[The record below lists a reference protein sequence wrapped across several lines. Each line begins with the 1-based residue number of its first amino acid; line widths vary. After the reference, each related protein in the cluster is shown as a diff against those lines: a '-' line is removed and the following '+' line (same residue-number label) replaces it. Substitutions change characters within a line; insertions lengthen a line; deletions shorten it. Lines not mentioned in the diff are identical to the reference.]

1 MMCWDY
7 IIIILLKGLR
17 HFILFYNRDYSI
29 IVFQFIINPLH
40 TSTFFFLNQK
50 YPFSVIADTNSLN
63 VITT

>member
-1 MMCWDY
+1 M
-7 IIIILLKGLR
+7 LGLYYYY
-17 HFILFYNRDYSI
+17 FFTQGTGILFYNRDYSI